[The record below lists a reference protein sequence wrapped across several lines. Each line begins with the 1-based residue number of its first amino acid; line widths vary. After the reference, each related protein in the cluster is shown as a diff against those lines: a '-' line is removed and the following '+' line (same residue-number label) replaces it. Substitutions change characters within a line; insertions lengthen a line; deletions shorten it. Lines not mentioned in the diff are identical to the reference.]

1 MPLASD
7 RSQLRIGTLS
17 EAIAGKSGPVTG
29 VVTAELPGIGIHVEQ
44 HAVQ

>member
-7 RSQLRIGTLS
+7 RRQQRIGTLS
-17 EAIAGKSGPVTG
+17 KAIAGEPGPVTG